1 MITSER
7 LLKIIS
13 LLILISTIIFTAFT
27 VISEMMKPE
36 DRFERIVQE
45 YCPNGYS
52 GLDREESTQE
62 LSEQDCIF
70 INSEKLRSPALHKYE
85 GMRNVDGFDRLFIGS
100 RGILLKKNRTD
111 YQAPA
116 ASIIKCI
123 RKGECSHGGT
133 GSKYTVTIEM
143 KDSSGRLSAS
153 VSYVDTELSQISR
166 NSRKLLADIV
176 KLKNGDMNT
185 LRTLIY
191 FHHPYTFIENKSPEN
206 TVSMM
211 KKGLDGLYLESRG
224 AKIRVLPDEYSSN
237 DPFDL
242 LDKKGKQYGLEK
254 EEYKK
259 DEASVFIYRTS
270 QFIEHNGEMV
280 PFFINAKKGKKD
292 LSDKISSLFIIKH
305 LKNIQEPSGRFI
317 SGLEIFSAKET
328 EEQDSNIS
336 QAYAA
341 MALFKLSVQ
350 LNDPS
355 LKEMAVRSYSY
366 ISGIGNKSEELK
378 AFEIILRSICKEE
391 CPENGEMNS
400 FADSLKKIE
409 TVKTLSEAHPLSTG
423 TFINAALSVR
433 NDPAFEA
440 ELAELLRSSV
450 PKTGTMKTKDK
461 VIYTASIASI
471 SVSDTSVMASVIKQ
485 YLEDNSAFLDSIR
498 FDDRNFGDMSGSI
511 TLKQSAERPET
522 ALSIVLASGL
532 SSADAKGMSPAAASK
547 LSADAGLFIKNL
559 IVTDDD
565 FPAWG
570 STSAKQKVQGGIR
583 AFPGSAKIRLFNT
596 ARALNYFSNRISI
609 QR

>member
-1 MITSER
+1 MITSEK
-7 LLKIIS
+7 LLKTIS
-13 LLILISTIIFTAFT
+13 LIIFFSAILFTAVT
-27 VISEMMKPE
+27 VIIELMKPE
-36 DRFERIVQE
+36 DRFEQIVQE
-45 YCPNGYS
+45 YCHDGYS

-70 INSEKLRSPALHKYE
+70 ISSGKLRSPALHKYE
-85 GMRNVDGFDRLFIGS
+85 GMRNIEGFDRLFIGS

-116 ASIIKCI
+116 ASVLKCI
-123 RKGECSHGGT
+123 RKGDCPSGNT

-143 KDSSGRLSAS
+143 NDSSGRLSAS
-153 VSYVDTELSQISR
+153 VSYVDTELSQISK
-166 NSRKLLADIV
+166 NSRKLFTDIV
-176 KLKNGDMNT
+176 KLKNSDMNT

-191 FHHPYTFIENKSPEN
+191 FHHQYTFIENKSPEHV
-206 TVSMM
+206 VSLM

-224 AKIRVLPDEYSSN
+224 AKIRVLPDEYGQN

-270 QFIEHNGEMV
+270 QFIEHNGDMV
-280 PFFINAKKGKKD
+280 PFFINSKTGKTGY
-292 LSDKISSLFIIKH
+292 SDRISALFIIKH

-317 SGLEIFSAKET
+317 SGFEIFNAKDTDEK
-328 EEQDSNIS
+328 DSNIS

-341 MALFKLSVQ
+341 MALFRLAEQ

-355 LKEMAVRSYSY
+355 LREMAVRSYNY
-366 ISGIGNKSEELK
+366 ISGIGNKNEELQ
-378 AFEIILRSICKEE
+378 AFEIILRSICKED
-391 CPENGEMNS
+391 CPENGRMNS

-423 TFINAALSVR
+423 VFINAALSVR

-450 PKTGTMKTKDK
+450 SGTGVMKTKDK
-461 VIYTASIASI
+461 VIYTASIAEI
-471 SVSDTSVMASVIKQ
+471 SVPEKSEIASVIKQ
-485 YLEDNSAFLDSIR
+485 YLEDNKNFLDSIR

-522 ALSIVLASGL
+522 ALSIILANGL
-532 SSADAKGMSPAAASK
+532 SSASAKGMSPAAASK
-547 LSADAGLFIKNL
+547 LSADAGSFIKNL
-559 IVTDDD
+559 IITDDD

-596 ARALNYFSNRISI
+596 ARALNYFSNRIST